1 MHGAKTTPTKQ
12 GKFALRA
19 NRHCEERQRR
29 SNPFL
34 RRRRSGLLRGA
45 CHRARIRATRWLAMT
60 ILDTRATNRPDGQI
74 SRCDKNLSSPFSK
87 NISLSPSGKSD
98 LPARPVLSRQE
109 GRFAVVTNAGW
120 DAVDAA
126 ASARMVIAGRAKLV
140 SDNSAQDERRY
151 SRTAKPCGPDT
162 RCWCQAVGGE
172 FDPTGSISH
181 QAGSDGDKTNSS
193 PGRARHKP

>member
-1 MHGAKTTPTKQ
+1 
-12 GKFALRA
+12 
-19 NRHCEERQRR
+19 
-29 SNPFL
+29 
-34 RRRRSGLLRGA
+34 
-45 CHRARIRATRWLAMT
+45 MT

-140 SDNSAQDERRY
+140 SDKQRAGRTTLFAY
-151 SRTAKPCGPDT
+151 GKTVWSRHPLLVPSC
-162 RCWCQAVGGE
+162 RWR
-172 FDPTGSISH
+172 I
-181 QAGSDGDKTNSS
+181 
-193 PGRARHKP
+193 